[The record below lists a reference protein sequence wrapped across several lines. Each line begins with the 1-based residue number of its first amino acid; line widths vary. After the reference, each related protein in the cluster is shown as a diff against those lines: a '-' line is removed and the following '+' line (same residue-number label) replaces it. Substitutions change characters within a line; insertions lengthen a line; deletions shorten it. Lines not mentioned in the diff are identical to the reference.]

1 MRKFLGAIAI
11 IVWLVAYI
19 AVMAVVGDR
28 VLHEPWYIQVLFFP
42 VAGVAW
48 VIPIKPLLRWM
59 HARDEPKESPDV

>member
-1 MRKFLGAIAI
+1 MRKFLGAVAI
-11 IVWLVAYI
+11 IVWLAAYI

-42 VAGVAW
+42 VAGIAW

>member
-1 MRKFLGAIAI
+1 MRKFLGAAAI

>member
-1 MRKFLGAIAI
+1 MRKFLGAVAI

-42 VAGVAW
+42 VAGIAW
-48 VIPIKPLLRWM
+48 VIPIRPLLRWM